1 MFFFQVTEFL
11 SLHPNLEP
19 SEEKDASDKNIDD
32 DNDKNKNNGSMAKR
46 RKSAD
51 ANCILGT

>member
-1 MFFFQVTEFL
+1 MSEFL

-19 SEEKDASDKNIDD
+19 SEEKDASDKNNED